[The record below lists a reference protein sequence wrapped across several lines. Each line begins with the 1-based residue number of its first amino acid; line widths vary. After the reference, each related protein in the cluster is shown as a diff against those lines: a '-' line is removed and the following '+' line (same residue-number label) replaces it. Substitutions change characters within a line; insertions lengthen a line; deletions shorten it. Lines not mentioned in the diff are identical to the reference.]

1 MKQKQCRILLKVN
14 FVFLMAFT
22 LFFVAVS
29 VAWMNFTPQNTP
41 VSSQAENT
49 GDEQKDSLIATID
62 ALAATIEEL
71 VNEMSMLTLLM
82 TGCAMLGFILNIVI
96 IALAKRSGSKDGED
110 GPSGEGQARVALI

>member
-29 VAWMNFTPQNTP
+29 VAWMNFTPQNTS

-62 ALAATIEEL
+62 ALTATIEEL

-82 TGCAMLGFILNIVI
+82 TGCSMLGFILNIVI

-110 GPSGEGQARVALI
+110 GPSREGQAEVDLI